1 MKNVEDGVKIMNSKA
16 RKICLLVVMLVI
28 LASILTACQLNDT
41 LEDKLDKYDL
51 KAKIT
56 YHANGGNVN
65 DTIGL
70 SSAAVY
76 YKEGDK
82 VYNMMVDKK
91 KDGTLSVSRDNYT
104 FVGWFYPEKNEDGSL
119 KYNDDDLVE
128 LGDAF
133 DFSSYVAKDGDSID
147 LYAKWVKNQS
157 VQYLLATEDMINNQL
172 VYTDNNQTITVN
184 AGECVS
190 VEPFEKSYIE
200 EKTMDPL
207 MNKAS
212 DYSFVGYYYDAE
224 CKNPVKWPIESTNED
239 KDITIYVKYVP
250 SEWTIIKT
258 AAEFASI
265 FGEQVDEDG
274 KEFYAYDPS
283 NKEKYYES
291 ITGKYYIKN
300 DIDGTITG
308 TDGAEDTCITIHVAT
323 DITFSGV
330 IMGNGFTVS
339 NFSFQND
346 SVASYSSASIFGDIE
361 SGAVIENIT
370 FKDINVSYK
379 ANSKAKILAYF
390 FAGDIKDDAT
400 ISNVEIDGGTMTVN
414 LTQDK
419 SAWLNETEMCPI
431 YSGND
436 KITITTAPTLEVKR

>member
-16 RKICLLVVMLVI
+16 RKICLLVVMLV
-28 LASILTACQLNDT
+28 LFASILTACQLNDT

-70 SSAAVY
+70 NSAAVY

-91 KDGTLSVSRDNYT
+91 TDGTLSVSRDNYT
-104 FVGWFYPEKNEDGSL
+104 FVEWCYPQTNEDCSL

-157 VQYLLATEDMINNQL
+157 VQYLLATEDMINNKL

-207 MNKAS
+207 MKKAE

-250 SEWTIIKT
+250 SEWTVIKT
-258 AAEFASI
+258 ATEFASI
-265 FGEQVDEDG
+265 FGEQSDKDDKV
-274 KEFYAYDPS
+274 FSA
-283 NKEKYYES
+283 YES
-291 ITGKYYIKN
+291 ITGKYYIRN
-300 DIDGTITG
+300 DIDGT
-308 TDGAEDTCITIHVAT
+308 DITIKDAKDV
-323 DITFSGV
+323 TFSGV

-339 NFSFQND
+339 NFTFQND
-346 SVASYSSASIFGDIE
+346 SVASYSSVSMFGDIE
-361 SGAVIENIT
+361 SGSVIENIT

-379 ANSKAKILAYF
+379 ANNKAKILAYF

-400 ISNVEIDGGTMTVN
+400 ISNVAIDGGTMTVN
-414 LTQDK
+414 LVNPSTM
-419 SAWLNETEMCPI
+419 WLNEAETCPI
-431 YSGND
+431 YNGND
-436 KITITTAPTLEVKR
+436 KITITAAPTLEVKRN